1 MFNDLKLCQS
11 INRGFDEGVQSL
23 ASEICCS
30 ILRHSYFTANYL
42 TSVHDAKIYVQISF
56 HFILGQ
62 I

>member
-1 MFNDLKLCQS
+1 MFNNLKLCQS

-42 TSVHDAKIYVQISF
+42 TSVHDAKIYVQI
-56 HFILGQ
+56 
-62 I
+62 